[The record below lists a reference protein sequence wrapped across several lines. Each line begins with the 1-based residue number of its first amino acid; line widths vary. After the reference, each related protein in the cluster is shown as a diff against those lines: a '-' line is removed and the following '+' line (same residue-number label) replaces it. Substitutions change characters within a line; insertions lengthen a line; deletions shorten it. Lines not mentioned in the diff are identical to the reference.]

1 MRPPEILIPGK
12 INDINTYI
20 LEKTGCFAFLTSDN
34 CWTYSEPKTGKGAV
48 ELWSIALYTI
58 YHDYGCKFIR
68 FILDECNKPNDS
80 IDEMLWKSRRH
91 ITIVQRVLRS
101 NVAHGT
107 LDTYTP
113 DELKRI
119 FFARERKTLKDM
131 PEEQWFRVAEI
142 IRRESNDLVES
153 LYKWADG
160 FQSDSSIRNRF
171 GASDDFK
178 KSIDSRIMFE
188 TLDNDFCKNREK
200 RAKRILED
208 QSKELPAAKID
219 TWRNEISRMFLNNEI
234 KTPQEIIDKLKSFLF
249 EVHQPVQRSSITIGE
264 SLGFSLSDLLK

>member
-12 INDINTYI
+12 INEINTYL

-34 CWTYSEPKTGKGAV
+34 GWTYSEPTTGKGAV

-58 YHDYGCKFIR
+58 YHDYGCKFLQ
-68 FILDECNKPNDS
+68 FIFDKCNKPNDS
-80 IDEMLWKSRRH
+80 IDEMLCKSRRH
-91 ITIVQRVLRS
+91 ITTVQRVLRS

-119 FFARERKTLKDM
+119 FFAKERNTLKDM
-131 PEEQWFRVAEI
+131 PEEQWFKVAEI
-142 IRRESNDLVES
+142 IRRESNDLVET

-160 FQSDSSIRNRF
+160 YQSDSSIKNRF

-188 TLDNDFCKNREK
+188 MLDNDFCKNRDK
-200 RAKRILED
+200 RAKKILEE
-208 QSKELPAAKID
+208 QSKDLPAKKID
-219 TWRNEISRMFLNNEI
+219 TWRNEISYMFLKNEI

-249 EVHQPVQRSSITIGE
+249 EVHQPVQRSSVTIGE
-264 SLGFSLSDLLK
+264 SLGFSLVDLLK